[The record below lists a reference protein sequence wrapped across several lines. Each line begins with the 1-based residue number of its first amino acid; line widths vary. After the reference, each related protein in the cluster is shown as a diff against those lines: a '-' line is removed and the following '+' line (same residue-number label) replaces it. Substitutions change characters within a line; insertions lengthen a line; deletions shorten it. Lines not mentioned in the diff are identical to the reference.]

1 MEICACL
8 AQFLDWAVSAASL
21 TSSTEREQEKM
32 VWIEVKLSNEILAI
46 TLAEAVDMINTRPLK
61 GLWQDLGEGEA

>member
-8 AQFLDWAVSAASL
+8 AQSLDWAVYAASL

>member
-1 MEICACL
+1 MLVPQQI
-8 AQFLDWAVSAASL
+8 W
-21 TSSTEREQEKM
+21 RNEQEKM

-61 GLWQDLGEGEA
+61 GLWQDFGECEA